1 METIKA
7 SLTLRLQNEEKLIH
21 FEGTRIALVGPS
33 GCGKST
39 LAKILVGVSDKG
51 SGSFHLGETDLMQLP
66 AWRRKIGYTPQDLIL
81 LPHLSVKENLL
92 YPVNSTLNQDVIE
105 GLALGH
111 LLERMPRHLSGGEKQ
126 RVALARS
133 FSGNPKLLILDEPF
147 SSLDLKTKERVVNF
161 VNNTTLSLKIPF
173 VFISHDENEI
183 QILGCTSIHFS

>member
-21 FEGTRIALVGPS
+21 FEGTRIAFVGPS

-51 SGSFHLGETDLMQLP
+51 SGSFHLGKTDLMQLP
-66 AWRRKIGYTPQDLIL
+66 TWERKIGYTPQDLIL

-92 YPVNSTLNQDVIE
+92 YPVDSILNQDVIE

-161 VNNTTLSLKIPF
+161 VNHTTLSLKIPYI
-173 VFISHDENEI
+173 FISHDENEI
-183 QILGCTSIHFS
+183 QHLGCTSVHFS

>member
-161 VNNTTLSLKIPF
+161 VNNTTLFLKIPF

-183 QILGCTSIHFS
+183 QLLGCTSIHFS